1 MRSLDRLFM
10 DRAIELAALGVG
22 STSPNPPVGAVIVR
36 DGQLLGEGY
45 HHRAGEPHA
54 EVNALT
60 QTADA
65 SGATVYVSLEPCNHT
80 GRTPPCSRA
89 LIDAKVA
96 RVVIA
101 AADPN
106 PKTNRAGISALR
118 EAGIQ
123 VDLVDDERARDLIEM
138 FSFATQHDRPF
149 IALKMAMSLDG
160 RVTSRP
166 RVQKWITS
174 DQTRLRVRELRHAF
188 DAVMVGAGT
197 IRADNSRL
205 TVRPPAHRLHP
216 YARIVVCEGD
226 TVPEGSRVFSHEHD
240 YAKTIVLA
248 PTGARDKFENIA
260 TVAHVMFVGN
270 EKAMQLN
277 LEAAMKAIKGA
288 GIQSVLCEGGPTLG
302 ARLLARKLV
311 DRFYWAIGPMMLSA
325 ADAVPV
331 LGGADLATLDMNMA
345 FDNVEMLGPDI
356 MISGRFNV

>member
-1 MRSLDRLFM
+1 MSPHDRLFL

-36 DGQLLGEGY
+36 DGQVLGEGY

-54 EVNALT
+54 EVHALA
-60 QTADA
+60 QAGDA
-65 SGATVYVSLEPCNHT
+65 IGATVYVSLEPCNHT

-89 LIDAKVA
+89 LIDAKVV

-101 AADPN
+101 AVDPN

-118 EAGIQ
+118 GAGIQ
-123 VDLVDDERARDLIEM
+123 VDLVDDSRARNLLEM
-138 FSFATQHDRPF
+138 FTFATQRDRPF
-149 IALKMAMSLDG
+149 LALKMAMSLDG

-166 RVQKWITS
+166 RVQKWITG
-174 DQTRLRVRELRHAF
+174 DETRLRVRELRYSY

-197 IRADNSRL
+197 IRADNSLL
-205 TVRPPAHRLHP
+205 TVRPAAHRLHP
-216 YARIVVCEGD
+216 FTRIVVCEGD
-226 TVPEGSRVFSHEHD
+226 TVPETSRVFSHEHD

-248 PTGARDKFENIA
+248 PSGARARFEN
-260 TVAHVMFVGN
+260 VASVGHVMFVGN
-270 EKAMQLN
+270 ERAMQLD
-277 LEAAMKAIKGA
+277 LDAAMRALKSA

-302 ARLLARKLV
+302 ARLIARRLV

-331 LGGADLATLDMNMA
+331 LTGADLATLDAKMA
-345 FDNVEMLGPDI
+345 FDSVEALGPDI